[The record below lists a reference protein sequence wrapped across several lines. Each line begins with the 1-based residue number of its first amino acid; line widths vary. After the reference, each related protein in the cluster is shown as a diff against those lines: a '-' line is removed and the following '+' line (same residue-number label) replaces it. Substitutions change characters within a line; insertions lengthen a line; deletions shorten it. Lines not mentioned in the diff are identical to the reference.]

1 MNSPTDRP
9 RDGHSSD
16 ENSSTHHSSEQHWIA
31 QHSRPV
37 IFLILTFGLL
47 GAYLAFT
54 IPVSVFPETNFPRVL
69 IAVDN
74 GVMPIDQMT
83 VTVTRPI
90 EEAVNSVP
98 GLLTVRSI
106 TSRGSAEVDLYFRW
120 DVDMFQTLQY
130 VNAAISRVQAEL
142 PASAKI
148 EAHRLTFAAFPVIG
162 YSMTSDSM
170 PQTKLWEMATYEM
183 KPRLNRLDGVSTV
196 IVQGGQEPEFQITP
210 DPAKLLAASVTVS
223 DILDAVRRTN
233 LVDSPGLLERNH
245 QLYLGLVNGQVKTP
259 EEIANAVIK
268 NTPAGI
274 PVRIGDISTVAA
286 DVKPVYTVVTANG
299 KPAVLLNI
307 NRQPDGNTVQVAQE
321 VHDEIDR
328 LRKTLPPGVQIQP
341 FYDQSIIVGDS
352 IKSVRD
358 AILLGLILASII
370 LVVFLR
376 DWGTSL
382 VAGLVI
388 PVTVM
393 VTFIALKVMG
403 QTFNL
408 MTLGG
413 LAAAVG
419 LVIDDA
425 IVVVENIVLHRDSG
439 QGRLEAIR
447 SALKEIT
454 VPLIGST
461 ITPVVVFIPLI
472 VITGV
477 TGVFFRALAVTMTV
491 SLLTS
496 LALAV
501 TWTPTLSQYFI
512 KGKREKDGHPSSESE
527 AAPGSSA
534 PPENRQEAD
543 SEKNEKED
551 AMKLL
556 AAEEKHLSGFFLR
569 VVNFHERWLRR
580 ALERPL
586 LLIIF
591 SVALIGAS
599 YLCYT
604 FSGSDLLPEMDEG
617 GFTIDYIMPAGSS
630 LAETNR
636 VVSHVE
642 AMLREVPEVES
653 TSRRTGLQLGLAA
666 VTEANTG
673 DILVK
678 LKAKRKRTID
688 DIMSDIRADIKQ
700 QEPALDVDFIQV
712 LQDMIGDL
720 TSAPQPIEI
729 KLFSQDP
736 KQLEAWA
743 PKVADAIGKIK
754 GVVDILNGIDNT
766 ISGPAVTFQVDTSVA
781 ARAGFTAE
789 EVALDA
795 AAILEGEPAPTP
807 VVTNDRAY
815 PLRVRFPAANRASL
829 EAMRDTL
836 LVSSSGHTATLG
848 ALSSVVESPGQTEVR
863 RENLQRDVAVTARL
877 EGRSLGSGM
886 ADVQKVIAG
895 LHIPPSIRVEYGGTY
910 AEQQRSF
917 HDLVIV
923 LILAVLLL
931 FIVLLFEFGTFAA
944 PIAILSSA
952 LLSTSGV
959 FIALLITR
967 TTFNISSFMGM
978 IMVIGIVAKN
988 GILLLDADQK
998 MRALGFDTEK
1008 AMLQA
1013 ARRRLRP
1020 IVMTALA
1027 TIAGMLPLA
1036 FAIGAGSQML
1046 QPLAIAVIGGV
1057 LISMVLSLIIT
1068 PAVHFYL
1075 SGKGES
1081 AVAPVPAS
1089 E

>member
-1 MNSPTDRP
+1 VNSPETGTSTTRP
-9 RDGHSSD
+9 AGL
-16 ENSSTHHSSEQHWIA
+16 HWIA

-37 IFLILTFGLL
+37 IFLTLTLGLL

-54 IPVSVFPETNFPRVL
+54 IPVSVFPSTDFPRVL
-69 IAVDN
+69 ISVDN
-74 GVMPIDQMT
+74 GVMPIDQMM

-98 GLLTVRSI
+98 GLLNVRSI
-106 TSRGSAEVDLYFRW
+106 TSRGSAEVDLYLRW

-130 VNAAISRVQAEL
+130 VNAAISRVQPEL
-142 PASAKI
+142 PATAKI
-148 EAHRLTFAAFPVIG
+148 EAHRMTFASFPVIG
-162 YSMTSDSM
+162 YSITSDNM
-170 PQTKLWEMATYEM
+170 PQTRLWEMATYEM
-183 KPRLNRLDGVSTV
+183 KPRLNRLEGVSTV
-196 IVQGGQEPEFQITP
+196 VIQGGQEPEFHIVP
-210 DPAKLLAASVTVS
+210 DPAKLLSAGITVN
-223 DILDAVRRTN
+223 DILDAVRKTN

-245 QLYLGLVNGQVKTP
+245 QLYLSLVNGQVRTP

-274 PVRIGDISTVAA
+274 PVRVGDIAEVAPA
-286 DVKPVYTVVTANG
+286 VKPVYTVVTANG

-321 VHDEIDR
+321 VHDEIEHIR
-328 LRKTLPPGVQIQP
+328 ESLPPGIQIQP
-341 FYDQSIIVGDS
+341 FYDQSIIVGES
-352 IKSVRD
+352 ITSVRD
-358 AILLGLILASII
+358 AILVGLILASII

-388 PVTVM
+388 PVTIM
-393 VTFIALKVMG
+393 VTFIALKLMG
-403 QTFNL
+403 ETFDL

-425 IVVVENIVLHRDSG
+425 IVVVENIVLHRDAG
-439 QGRLEAIR
+439 QDRLEAIR

-461 ITPVVVFIPLI
+461 ITPVVVFVPLI

-477 TGVFFRALAVTMTV
+477 TGVFFRALAVTMSV

-496 LALAV
+496 LALAL

-512 KGKREKDGHPSSESE
+512 RGRHEKKGEAPDADVPASRDSATASEN
-527 AAPGSSA
+527 A
-534 PPENRQEAD
+534 
-543 SEKNEKED
+543 D

-556 AAEEKHLSGFFLR
+556 AAEEEHLSGFFLR
-569 VVNFHERWLRR
+569 VVNFHQRWLRR
-580 ALERPL
+580 ALERPRL
-586 LLIIF
+586 LAIF
-591 SVALIGAS
+591 SAVLIAAS
-599 YLCYT
+599 WVCYHFAET
-604 FSGSDLLPEMDEG
+604 GLLPEMDEG
-617 GFTIDYIMPAGSS
+617 GFTVDYIMPAGSS

-636 VVSHVE
+636 VISHVE
-642 AMLREVPEVES
+642 QMLRDMPEVES
-653 TSRRTGLQLGLAA
+653 TSRRTGLQLGLAS

-678 LKAKRKRTID
+678 LKAKRDR
-688 DIMSDIRADIKQ
+688 DIEEVMADVRAQIKKE
-700 QEPALDVDFIQV
+700 EPSLDVDFIQV

-720 TSAPQPIEI
+720 TSSPQPIEI
-729 KLFSQDP
+729 KLFSEDP
-736 KQLEAWA
+736 KQLETWA
-743 PKVADAIGKIK
+743 PRVADAIGKID
-754 GVVDILNGIDNT
+754 GVVDLLNGIDNT
-766 ISGPAVTFQVDTSVA
+766 ISGPAVTFQVDPSIA
-781 ARAGFTAE
+781 ARTGFSAE
-789 EVALDA
+789 EIAVDA
-795 AAILEGEPAPTP
+795 SAILEGEPAPTP
-807 VVTNDRAY
+807 VIANGRAY
-815 PLRVRFPAANRASL
+815 TLRVRFPAANRASL

-836 LVSSSGHTATLG
+836 LVSSTGHTATLG
-848 ALSSVVESPGQTEVR
+848 ALAQVVENPGQTEIR

-877 EGRSLGSGM
+877 EGRGLGSGM
-886 ADVQKVIAG
+886 ADVQRVVAG
-895 LHIPPSIRVEYGGTY
+895 LHIPPNIRVEYGGTY
-910 AEQQRSF
+910 QEQQRSF

-923 LILAVLLL
+923 LILAILLL

-959 FIALLITR
+959 FIALLVTR

-988 GILLLDADQK
+988 GILLLDADQR
-998 MRALGFDTEK
+998 MCALGMNAED

-1068 PAVHFYL
+1068 PAVHYYL
-1075 SGKGES
+1075 GSKGTAHTTIE
-1081 AVAPVPAS
+1081 
-1089 E
+1089 EGT

>member
-1 MNSPTDRP
+1 VN
-9 RDGHSSD
+9 HQKSD
-16 ENSSTHHSSEQHWIA
+16 HWVA
-31 QHSRPV
+31 RHSRPV
-37 IFLILTFGLL
+37 IFLILTLALL
-47 GAYLAFT
+47 GGYLAFT
-54 IPVSVFPETNFPRVL
+54 IPVSVFPSTNFPRVL
-69 IAVDN
+69 IGVDN
-74 GVMPIDQMT
+74 GVMPIDQMM

-106 TSRGSAEVDLYFRW
+106 TSRGSAEVDLFFRW
-120 DVDMFQTLQY
+120 DVDMFETLQY
-130 VNAAISRVQAEL
+130 VNTALSRVQPEL
-142 PASAKI
+142 PATAKV
-148 EAHRLTFAAFPVIG
+148 EAHRMTFASFPIIG
-162 YSMTSDSM
+162 YSLTSATV
-170 PQTKLWEMATYEM
+170 PQTRLWEMATYEM

-196 IVQGGQEPEFQITP
+196 VVQGGQEPEFHITP
-210 DPAKLLAASVTVS
+210 DPSKLLAANVTVS
-223 DILDAVRRTN
+223 DILDAVRKTN

-245 QLYLGLVNGQVKTP
+245 QLFLGLVNGQVRTP
-259 EEIANAVIK
+259 EEIANSVVK

-274 PVRIGDISTVAA
+274 PVRIGDVASVA
-286 DVKPVYTVVTANG
+286 PGVKPVYTIVTANG
-299 KPAVLLNI
+299 RPAVLLNI
-307 NRQPDGNTVQVAQE
+307 NRQPDGNTVQIANE
-321 VHDEIDR
+321 VHDEIAR
-328 LRKTLPPGVQIQP
+328 IRKTLPPGVEIQP
-341 FYDQSIIVGDS
+341 FYDQSIIVGES

-388 PVTVM
+388 PVTVL
-393 VTFIALKVMG
+393 VTFIALKMMG

-425 IVVVENIVLHRDSG
+425 IVVVENIVLHRDAG
-439 QGRLEAIR
+439 QSRSEAIR
-447 SALKEIT
+447 SALREIT
-454 VPLIGST
+454 VPLVGST

-491 SLLTS
+491 ALLTS
-496 LALAV
+496 LALAL
-501 TWTPTLSQYFI
+501 TWTPNLSQYFI
-512 KGKREKDGHPSSESE
+512 KGRHENGGARDSASEEPE
-527 AAPGSSA
+527 AAPAKSDATAEEEKS
-534 PPENRQEAD
+534 EAGLA
-543 SEKNEKED
+543 ND
-551 AMKLL
+551 AGRSDALRLL
-556 AAEEKHLSGFFLR
+556 AAEEAHLSGFFLR
-569 VVNFHERWLRR
+569 VVDFHGRWLRR
-580 ALERPL
+580 ALEHPRAL
-586 LLIIF
+586 LVFTLVLI
-591 SVALIGAS
+591 VVS
-599 YLCYT
+599 YACYH

-617 GFTIDYIMPAGSS
+617 GFVLDYLMPAGSS

-636 VVSHVE
+636 VLNHVE
-642 AMLREVPEVES
+642 QILHAIPEVEN

-666 VTEANTG
+666 VTEANSG
-673 DILVK
+673 DIVIK
-678 LKAKRKRTID
+678 LKKKRDRGIDEVIAEVRAKVT
-688 DIMSDIRADIKQ
+688 Q
-700 QEPALDVDFIQV
+700 QEPALDVEFTQV

-720 TSAPQPIEI
+720 TSVPEPIQI
-729 KLFSQDP
+729 KLFSQDS
-736 KQLEAWA
+736 KQLEEWA
-743 PKVADAIGKIK
+743 PKVADAVHKIH

-766 ISGPAVTFQVDTSVA
+766 ISGPAVTFQVDPSMA
-781 ARAGFTAE
+781 ARAGFTVE

-795 AAILEGEPAPTP
+795 SAILEGEPAPTP
-807 VVTNDRAY
+807 VVVNDRAY
-815 PLRVRFPAANRASL
+815 TLRVRFPNANRSSL

-848 ALSSVVESPGQTEVR
+848 ALATVVENPGQTEIR

-877 EGRSLGSGM
+877 EGTNLGSAM
-886 ADVQKVIAG
+886 ADVQKTVNE
-895 LHIPPSIRVEYGGTY
+895 LHLPSSIRVVYGGTY
-910 AEQQRSF
+910 EEQQRSF

-923 LILAVLLL
+923 LVLAVLLL

-944 PIAILSSA
+944 PVAILSSA

-988 GILLLDADQK
+988 GILLLDADQR
-998 MRALGFDTEK
+998 MRGLGINAEE
-1008 AMLQA
+1008 AILQA
-1013 ARRRLRP
+1013 GRRRLRP

-1027 TIAGMLPLA
+1027 TVAGMLPLA
-1036 FAIGAGSQML
+1036 FALGAGSQML

-1075 SGKGES
+1075 GSDKHIS
-1081 AVAPVPAS
+1081 
-1089 E
+1089 